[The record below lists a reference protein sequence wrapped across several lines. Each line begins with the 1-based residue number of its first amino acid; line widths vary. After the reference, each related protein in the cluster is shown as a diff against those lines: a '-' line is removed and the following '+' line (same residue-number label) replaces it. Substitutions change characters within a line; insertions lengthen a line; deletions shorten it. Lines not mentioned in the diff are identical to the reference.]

1 MTRVLCHLLLALS
14 LFFNGVSIPWARAHM
29 VHETN
34 VEPASSQEM
43 PTAAAHRH
51 HHADATEASVNDAAP
66 AQHEHDKAPCC
77 SGGDCQCGCT
87 MPPAVP
93 LALTLQASRI
103 EPAAPRVFSAAP
115 TVSPR
120 GSPPFRP
127 PAG

>member
-29 VHETN
+29 AHAAN
-34 VEPASSQEM
+34 VELAPSQEM
-43 PTAAAHRH
+43 PTAAAHGH
-51 HHADATEASVNDAAP
+51 HHADSTDRTAADRVSP
-66 AQHEHDKAPCC
+66 HHEHDKAPCC
-77 SGGDCQCGCT
+77 GGGDCQCGCT

-103 EPAAPRVFSAAP
+103 EHAAPRVCSAAP
-115 TVSPR
+115 TMSPR